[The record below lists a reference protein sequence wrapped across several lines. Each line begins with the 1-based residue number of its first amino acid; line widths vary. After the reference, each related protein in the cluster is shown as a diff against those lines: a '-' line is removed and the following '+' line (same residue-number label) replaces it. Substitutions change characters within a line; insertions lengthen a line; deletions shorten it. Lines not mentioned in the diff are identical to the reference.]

1 MFFEVSAKGLNC
13 LWSPK
18 LFLRYWKKIK
28 NYERKKIKK
37 KGVKPR
43 LILGD
48 ATEPNLARNYE
59 KFKFKNTLGY
69 F

>member
-1 MFFEVSAKGLNC
+1 M
-13 LWSPK
+13 
-18 LFLRYWKKIK
+18 KI
-28 NYERKKIKK
+28 NTPW
-37 KGVKPR
+37 VKPQ